1 MNSFSAG
8 FIAEAAVMGL
18 TSKEATQLLKR
29 AAEYPGMEQLT
40 SHQHSAD
47 EAEDPSSMEALKELV
62 QQDIINKNFGGYKHK
77 INI

>member
-1 MNSFSAG
+1 MTSFSAG

-40 SHQHSAD
+40 SHQHSTD
-47 EAEDPSSMEALKELV
+47 TAEDPSSMDVLKELV
-62 QQDIINKNFGGYKHK
+62 QQDVINKNFGG
-77 INI
+77 

>member
-1 MNSFSAG
+1 MTSFSAG

-18 TSKEATQLLKR
+18 SSSEATQLLKR

-40 SHQHSAD
+40 SHEHNT
-47 EAEDPSSMEALKELV
+47 EEDPSSMDVLKELL
-62 QQDIINKNFGGYKHK
+62 QQDMINKNFGGYKHK